1 MPRKIL
7 IQKLW
12 LVLLIF
18 VSCSPALYG
27 QSAADQYS
35 IAAGF
40 YSRGQWQEAIS
51 GFETLIFQHPKTE
64 YAYEGYFFLGESQ
77 LQVSNYTYAKIAY
90 QKFLINQ
97 PASKFAERASFRMAE
112 VAYRSNDSQAATL
125 LEVYMNDHRD
135 SELVPFALSYLG
147 EVRLKRGEP
156 QLALQVFNTAL
167 KDYPESEMANSY
179 RLGLGKALRM
189 QNRNDE
195 ARNFFEYLVEHGGP
209 EIQAE
214 VQLQLGLI
222 HFSESD
228 WPTAIEYLQFVQ
240 RSEIEGQPAEGEDKK
255 LGIEATYWIGRCYL
269 EQGEPLAAIEQFK
282 QLSPEQISEKLGP
295 AVYFDGAVAW
305 ARTGRNAEAL
315 QWLQQIR
322 VLWPQSEWADDAL
335 QLEIDIAQRDEQFDL
350 SVQLSELFVENH
362 SRSPLLPKV
371 QESLGR
377 IRYDRRDYAGAIAL
391 FSELLEKSPQ
401 SAKANDLHQRATWQ
415 YLVGLS
421 YLGLKD
427 YESAVAVLANIPVQS
442 EKSFNS
448 AVAIARATARSAV
461 GDYQNAVV
469 DYEAYLFD
477 EPSGNEAARALS
489 ELAIC
494 QTELK
499 NWTGANNTFA
509 KLQANFPQS
518 DYLSKTAVYIANSS
532 YKAEELDTAVN
543 MYHAMIG
550 PENDPELIAKG
561 LAGLAWVYHDRGDN
575 ERAEEY
581 FERILS
587 EFPDSNF
594 AVDAAMARAKQL
606 EDKSQ
611 FEAAART
618 YSLVSNTA
626 TRPEL
631 ANVAR
636 LRIAHCKQKL
646 GGANNLNAAKIALTD
661 YLASESGKDNVDEA
675 IYQLAWVYKDLQLE
689 SQGFSR
695 FNEIAT
701 NYPDSKYW
709 ADAAYRVAENKFQN
723 EQYNE
728 AQSLVEE
735 LVRRADQKEILA
747 RAIFM
752 NGQIS
757 AMNNQW
763 QHVGDSMTALV
774 ERTDDKGIYAK
785 ANYWLAESLYQRK
798 QYAASADIFGQ
809 LIEKTDLLDRKIWPW
824 VALRYSQCRANSD
837 QWADVGANSETA
849 KQKFPQFS
857 KNYEH
862 DYLIG
867 RSLEQVGRLDEARV
881 RYLAVVDSK
890 EGGSTETAAKAQ
902 WRIGE
907 TYFHQEEYE
916 NAIHAFYKVDSL
928 FSYEEWR
935 SAAIYEAGKCQEH
948 LGHWKKAVILYQQ
961 LVNDFPECEFVDE
974 AQKRLEFSNRRAAQT
989 EDAEMQR
996 R

>member
-12 LVLLIF
+12 LGLLIL
-18 VSCSPALYG
+18 VSFGPALYG

-40 YSRGQWQEAIS
+40 YSRGQWDEAIS
-51 GFETLIFQHPKTE
+51 GFETLILQHPNTE
-64 YAYEGYFFLGESQ
+64 YAHEGYFFLGESQ
-77 LQVSNYTYAKIAY
+77 VQVDNYSYAKIAY
-90 QKFLINQ
+90 QKFLGYQ
-97 PASKFAERASFRMAE
+97 PTSKFAERASFRMAE
-112 VAYRSNDSQAATL
+112 VAYRSNDPQAATL
-125 LEVYMNDHRD
+125 LEAFINAHKS
-135 SELVPFALSYLG
+135 SELNQFALNYLG
-147 EVRLKRGEP
+147 EVRLKQSEP
-156 QLALQVFNTAL
+156 QLALQVFDTAL
-167 KDYPESEMANSY
+167 KDHSESTMANGY
-179 RLGLGKALRM
+179 RLGLGKAFRM
-189 QNRNDE
+189 LNRNEE
-195 ARNFFEYLVEHGGP
+195 AQGYFEYLVEYGGP

-214 VQLQLGLI
+214 IQLQLGLI
-222 HFSESD
+222 RFAEAD
-228 WPTAIEYLQFVQ
+228 WSTALEYLQFVQ
-240 RSEIEGQPAEGEDKK
+240 ETQSEDQE
-255 LGIEATYWIGRCYL
+255 LGVEATYWIGRCYL
-269 EQGEPLAAIEQFK
+269 EQGEPLTAIEQFK
-282 QLSPEQISEKLGP
+282 KLSPEQISEKLGP

-315 QWLQQIR
+315 RWLEQLR
-322 VLWPQSEWADDAL
+322 ELWPKSQWADDAL
-335 QLEIDIAQRDEQFDL
+335 QMEIDIAQRDEQFEL

-362 SRSPLLPKV
+362 PHSPLLPKV

-377 IRYDRRDYAGAIAL
+377 IRYDRRDYAGAIKL
-391 FSELLEKSPQ
+391 FSELLKN
-401 SAKANDLHQRATWQ
+401 SAHRTSDKDLEQRATWQ

-421 YLGLKD
+421 HLGLKD
-427 YESAVAVLANIPVQS
+427 YESAVAILARIPEQS

-448 AVAIARATARSAV
+448 AVSIARATARSAV
-461 GDYQNAVV
+461 GDYSNAVI
-469 DYEAYLFD
+469 DYESYLFD
-477 EPSGNEAARALS
+477 EPNGKEAARALS

-494 QTELK
+494 QSELK
-499 NWTGANNTFA
+499 NWSGANNSYA
-509 KLQANFPQS
+509 KLQANYPQS
-518 DYLSKTAVYIANSS
+518 DYLSKTAVYMAN
-532 YKAEELDTAVN
+532 AAHQADELDTALK
-543 MYHAMIG
+543 MYQAMIT
-550 PENDPELIAKG
+550 PENSPDRIAKG
-561 LAGLAWVYHDRGDN
+561 LAGLAWVYHDRGEN

-587 EFPDSNF
+587 EYPDSEI

-606 EDKSQ
+606 EDKGE
-611 FEAAART
+611 FESAARSYT
-618 YSLVSNTA
+618 LVSKNS
-626 TRPEL
+626 TRIEL

-636 LRIAHCKQKL
+636 LRIAHCMQKI
-646 GGANNLNAAKIALTD
+646 GGANNLNAAKVALTE
-661 YLASESGKDNVDEA
+661 YLTSESGKDNVDEA
-675 IYQLAWVYKDLQLE
+675 IYQLAWVYKDLKLE

-695 FNEIAT
+695 FAEVAN

-709 ADAAYRVAENKFQN
+709 ADAAYRVAEHKFQN
-723 EQYNE
+723 KEYNE
-728 AQSLVEE
+728 AQSLVRE
-735 LVRRADQKEILA
+735 LVRRVDQKEILA

-809 LIEKTDLLDRKIWPW
+809 LIAKTDLLDRKIWPW

-837 QWADVGANSETA
+837 QWSEVSANSETA

-857 KNYEH
+857 RNYEH

-867 RSLEQVGRLDEARV
+867 RSLEQVGRLDEARL
-881 RYLAVVDSK
+881 RYTAVVESK
-890 EGGSTETAAKAQ
+890 NGGSTETAAKAQ

-916 NAIHAFYKVDSL
+916 KAIHAFYKVDSL
-928 FSYEEWR
+928 FGYEEWR
-935 SAAIYEAGKCQEH
+935 SLAIYEAGKCQEH
-948 LGHWKKAVILYQQ
+948 LGHWNKAVILYAQ
-961 LVNDFPECEFVDE
+961 LINDFPESEFVDE
-974 AQKRLEFSNRRAAQT
+974 AQQRLEFSNRQVAQT
-989 EDAEMQR
+989 KDVKMQR